1 MSGDAIL
8 ERRLRISG
16 TLIILGLI
24 VEAVCLLWLRPL
36 AFVLFIGFGGAFLT
50 AGILFYLYSLVSK
63 TPRFDSQ
70 EGREEDNSSLPL

>member
-24 VEAVCLLWLRPL
+24 VEAVCLLGPRPL
-36 AFVLFIGFGGAFLT
+36 AFVLFIRFGGTL
-50 AGILFYLYSLVSK
+50 
-63 TPRFDSQ
+63 
-70 EGREEDNSSLPL
+70 

>member
-1 MSGDAIL
+1 MSGEAIL

-24 VEAVCLLWLRPL
+24 VEAVCLLWSRPL

-63 TPRFDSQ
+63 TPRLDSQ

>member
-24 VEAVCLLWLRPL
+24 VEAICLLWTRPL
-36 AFVLFIGFGGAFLT
+36 AFVLFVGVGGGFLAI
-50 AGILFYLYSLVSK
+50 GILFYLYSLVRAK
-63 TPRFDSQ
+63 Q
-70 EGREEDNSSLPL
+70 SL